1 MAKQSWTDMIEM
13 YPTGHLV
20 VGDVIGGTSMASSR
34 LVSKLLRGCGV
45 EGDYSLTTVKEANG
59 PVIHCV
65 FAEKADADQF
75 SEAVG
80 ARPVGKYSGWASQ
93 RAFFI
98 DEGTRSAI
106 SDVFEAAPL

>member
-1 MAKQSWTDMIEM
+1 MIEM
-13 YPTGHLV
+13 YPIGHLV
-20 VGDVIGGTSMASSR
+20 VGNVIGSTAIASSR
-34 LVSKLLRGCGV
+34 LVSKRLRGCWV
-45 EGDYSLTTVKEANG
+45 KGDYSLTTVKEANG

-80 ARPVGKYSGWASQ
+80 ARPVGKYPGWASQ

-98 DEGTRSAI
+98 DEGTRNAI
-106 SDVFEAAPL
+106 SDVFDAAPL

>member
-1 MAKQSWTDMIEM
+1 MIEF

-20 VGDVIGGTSMASSR
+20 VGNVIGSTAIASSR

-45 EGDYSLTTVKEANG
+45 KGDYSHTTVKEANG

-65 FAEKADADQF
+65 FADKADADRF
-75 SEAVG
+75 SVAVD
-80 ARPVGKYSGWASQ
+80 ARPAGKYPGWASQ

-98 DEGTRSAI
+98 DEGTRRAI
-106 SDVFEAAPL
+106 PDVFDAAPF